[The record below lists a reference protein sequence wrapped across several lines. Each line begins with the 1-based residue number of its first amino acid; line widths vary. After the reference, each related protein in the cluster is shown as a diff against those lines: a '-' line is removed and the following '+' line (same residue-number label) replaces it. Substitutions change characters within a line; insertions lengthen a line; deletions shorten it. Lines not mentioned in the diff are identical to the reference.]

1 MKTDA
6 AVACTVTLD
15 NGQGDYNHASVAE
28 DGSTTAAGQKVTG
41 LYTSTGLYSAFM
53 EPYNVL
59 QNLTQITKVA
69 KDSRNTF
76 LMMTND
82 TTHDVMM
89 LQEPDYTPSQ
99 NVDNTDYEAEHADR
113 FTVDGQTLR
122 METELQVHALPEQ
135 YGGAAAA
142 RGVVRLSA
150 R

>member
-1 MKTDA
+1 
-6 AVACTVTLD
+6 
-15 NGQGDYNHASVAE
+15 
-28 DGSTTAAGQKVTG
+28 
-41 LYTSTGLYSAFM
+41 M

-59 QNLTQITKVA
+59 QNLTQITKVT

-122 METELQVHALPEQ
+122 METELQVTHYQSNMAALLQ
-135 YGGAAAA
+135 LGSGSTICAIMVSMTT
-142 RGVVRLSA
+142 RVLSLWLTTPSRCA
-150 R
+150 S